1 MEPTIITIDNKNYYN
16 AEDLKEFDIS
26 YFAKTNKTIRN
37 IIKNKNIPENQ
48 YKYFC
53 FNKKENMWKESDKE
67 KPSPKAKL
75 FIKEKWS
82 KENIPKFNEEIKNEY
97 EEAPTP
103 SGTYFVRQALL
114 ASKLCLRQFIYKLTL
129 SF

>member
-37 IIKNKNIPENQ
+37 IIKNKNIPEKQ

-75 FIKEKWS
+75 
-82 KENIPKFNEEIKNEY
+82 
-97 EEAPTP
+97 
-103 SGTYFVRQALL
+103 RQNKCCF
-114 ASKLCLRQFIYKLTL
+114 ASKYRLPCEASPKG
-129 SF
+129 SG